1 MSNHK
6 IFPGT
11 DKDLEDGISQTG
23 NIVRDAWVF
32 GILPESE
39 TCTGWSI
46 QRIFELY
53 DKVSEAWQ
61 PYGHLA
67 SQLPDELRQR
77 HKRIYDEAIAT
88 ARSHGWNPALDDN
101 D

>member
-1 MSNHK
+1 MDK
-6 IFPGT
+6 IYPGT

-46 QRIFELY
+46 QRILEIY
-53 DKVSEAWQ
+53 DKVTEAWQ

-67 SQLPDELRQR
+67 SQLPDELRER
-77 HKRIYDEAIAT
+77 HKRIYDDAIAK
-88 ARSHGWNPALDDN
+88 ARSHGWNPELDDN